1 MKTLVIYDEQGKVV
15 FANTNTDINEG
26 EFNPLVV
33 TVPEGKMIIGVN
45 IETGEPIFA
54 DIPKSEVSELKE
66 MLAQQEE
73 MTAELEMALMELANL
88 VTGGEGE

>member
-54 DIPKSEVSELKE
+54 DIPPSEIAL
-66 MLAQQEE
+66 LREE
-73 MTAELEMALMELANL
+73 NMVIKQSMAELAELIL
-88 VTGGEGE
+88 GGM

>member
-54 DIPKSEVSELKE
+54 DIPPNEVEVLRNDLDNAILELT
-66 MLAQQEE
+66 ML
-73 MTAELEMALMELANL
+73 LMA
-88 VTGGEGE
+88 GGQ